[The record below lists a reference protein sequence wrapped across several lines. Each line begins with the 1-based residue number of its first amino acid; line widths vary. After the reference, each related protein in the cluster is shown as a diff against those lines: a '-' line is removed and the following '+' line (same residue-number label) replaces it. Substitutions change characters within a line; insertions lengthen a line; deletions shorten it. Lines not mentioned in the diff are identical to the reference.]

1 MHEMALAQ
9 GILDIAL
16 RTAAENG
23 AVRVGRIKVL
33 VGQLTHV
40 EPEALKFGFEALSAE
55 SMAAGAELELTTVP
69 LVGRCDDC
77 GQEFTIKGYH
87 FLCPHC
93 RSGRVTIVSGR
104 ELQVEYVEVE

>member
-33 VGQLTHV
+33 VGQMTQV
-40 EPEALKFGFEALSAE
+40 EPEALKFGFEALAAE
-55 SMAAGAELELTTVP
+55 TIAAGAELDLTAVP

-77 GQEFTIKGYH
+77 GQEFTIRGCL
-87 FLCPHC
+87 FLCPRC
-93 RSGRVTIVSGR
+93 QSGEVKIVSGR
-104 ELQVEYVEVE
+104 ELRVEYVEVE